1 MMIQPELFSF
11 TNDLPH
17 NDTQESKEAAKEAK
31 DGAAQQRASVL
42 SFIRGRGFYGATRD
56 EIGDHLGLDG
66 NSVRPRVWELLGNN
80 GHDTLIRQSELR
92 RKSRMGRNAGV
103 LVAI

>member
-1 MMIQPELFSF
+1 MMIQLELFPF
-11 TNDLPH
+11 QKDLPH
-17 NDTQESKEAAKEAK
+17 NDTQESREAAQAAKE
-31 DGAAQQRASVL
+31 GAAQQRASVL

-56 EIGDHLGLDG
+56 EIGEHLGLEG

-80 GHDTLIRQSELR
+80 GHAMVIRQSEQR
-92 RKSRMGRNAGV
+92 RKSKMGRNAGV